1 MNKRNYTSPAVS
13 VEEYQIENGIAV
25 STQIIEQ
32 NMINEIWL
40 TEENMTWDE

>member
-25 STQIIEQ
+25 STQVFETSLFNDIY
-32 NMINEIWL
+32 L
-40 TEENMTWDE
+40 TEETVTWDE